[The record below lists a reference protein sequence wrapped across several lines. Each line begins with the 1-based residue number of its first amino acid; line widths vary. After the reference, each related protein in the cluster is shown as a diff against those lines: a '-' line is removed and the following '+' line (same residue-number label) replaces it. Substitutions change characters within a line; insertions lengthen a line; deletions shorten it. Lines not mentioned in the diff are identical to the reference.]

1 MSQQFHSWVFTQEN
15 WKKQVHI
22 REYTWIIII
31 NSQKTKTTQKSVNY
45 RMDIQNIQTIQKKYS
60 SIKLMKYWYM
70 VHMDEPWK
78 YQAKRKKPATNDHI

>member
-1 MSQQFHSWVFTQEN
+1 MPQQFHSWVFTQEN

-31 NSQKTKTTQKSVNY
+31 NSQKIKTTQKSVNY
-45 RMDIQNIQTIQKKYS
+45 RMDIQNIQKMEKYS

-70 VHMDEPWK
+70 VHVDEPWK
-78 YQAKRKKPATNDHI
+78 YQAKWKKPATNDRI